1 MSETQKEALARS
13 SRQNDEIK
21 IDLGKVIDA
30 IKQFWAVLLA
40 ATLIC
45 GLLGFLV
52 SNFAMTKKYIA
63 SVDMIVNTSS
73 DANLVSNDQVNSAKN
88 LVSTYSFIITGSNVL
103 TQVIKNLR
111 LDMNYEEL
119 AKLISVDSVTDTQV
133 FTVSAVTDDL
143 DKSKKIVREIIKVA
157 PPEIEKA
164 VEAGSCKIVSDLDYK
179 NVPVSPDVGKY
190 TAVAAFAGFLLALAY
205 ALYRVLSSTFIIT
218 EKDITE
224 ILDLPILGVIPL
236 LE

>member
-13 SRQNDEIK
+13 SRQNDEIE
-21 IDLGKVIDA
+21 IDLGKVLDA

-103 TQVIKNLR
+103 TQVVDNLK
-111 LDMNYEEL
+111 LDMTYEEL
-119 AKLISVDSVTDTQV
+119 AKIISVDSVTDTQV
-133 FTVSAVTDDL
+133 FTVSAVTGDVEM
-143 DKSKKIVREIIKVA
+143 SKKIVREIIKVA

-179 NVPVSPDVGKY
+179 NTPVSPDVGKY
-190 TAVAAFAGFLLALAY
+190 TAVAAFAGFLLALAF
-205 ALYRVLSSTFIIT
+205 ALYRVLSRTFIVT
-218 EKDITE
+218 EKDVTE
-224 ILDLPILGVIPL
+224 NLDVPVLGVIPIF
-236 LE
+236 

>member
-1 MSETQKEALARS
+1 MSEAQKEALARS
-13 SRQNDEIK
+13 ARQNDEIE
-21 IDLGKVIDA
+21 IDLGKVLEA
-30 IKQFWAVLLA
+30 IKQYWAVLLA
-40 ATLIC
+40 ATLVC

-73 DANLVSNDQVNSAKN
+73 DADLVSNDQVNSAKN

-103 TQVIKNLR
+103 TQVVDNLK
-111 LDMNYEEL
+111 LDMSYEGL

-143 DKSKKIVREIIKVA
+143 ETSKKIVREIVKVA

-164 VEAGSCKIVSDLDYK
+164 VEAGSCKIVSDLDYM
-179 NVPVSPDVGKY
+179 NTPVSPDVGKY
-190 TAVAAFAGFLLALAY
+190 TAVAAFAGFLLALAF
-205 ALYRVLSSTFIIT
+205 ALYRVLSRTFIVT
-218 EKDITE
+218 EKDVTE
-224 ILDLPILGVIPL
+224 NLDVPVLGVIPIF
-236 LE
+236 

>member
-1 MSETQKEALARS
+1 MSEAQKEALARS
-13 SRQNDEIK
+13 SRQNDEIE
-21 IDLGKVIDA
+21 IDLGKVLDA
-30 IKQFWAVLLA
+30 IKQYWVVLLA

-103 TQVIKNLR
+103 TQVVKNLH

-143 DKSKKIVREIIKVA
+143 DQSKKIVREIIKVA
-157 PPEIEKA
+157 PHEIEKA
-164 VEAGSCKIVSDLDYK
+164 VEAGSCKIVSDLDYLNK
-179 NVPVSPDVGKY
+179 PVSPDVGKY
-190 TAVAAFAGFLLALAY
+190 TAVAAFAGFLLALAF
-205 ALYRVLSSTFIIT
+205 ALYRVLSRTFIVT
-218 EKDITE
+218 EKDVTE
-224 ILDLPILGVIPL
+224 NLDLPVLGVIPL
-236 LE
+236 LN

>member
-13 SRQNDEIK
+13 SRQNDEIE
-21 IDLGKVIDA
+21 IDLGKVLEA
-30 IKQFWAVLLA
+30 IKQYWAVLLA
-40 ATLIC
+40 ATLVC

-73 DANLVSNDQVNSAKN
+73 DADLVSNDQVNSAKN

-103 TQVIKNLR
+103 TQVVDNLK
-111 LDMNYEEL
+111 LDMTYEEL
-119 AKLISVDSVTDTQV
+119 AKIISVDSVTDTQV
-133 FTVSAVTDDL
+133 FTVSAVTGDVEM
-143 DKSKKIVREIIKVA
+143 SKKIVREIIKVA

-179 NVPVSPDVGKY
+179 NTPVSPDVGKY
-190 TAVAAFAGFLLALAY
+190 TAVAAFAGFLLALAF
-205 ALYRVLSSTFIIT
+205 ALYRVLSRTFIVT
-218 EKDITE
+218 EKDVTE
-224 ILDLPILGVIPL
+224 NLDVPVLGVIPIF
-236 LE
+236 

>member
-1 MSETQKEALARS
+1 MSEAQKEALARS
-13 SRQNDEIK
+13 SRQNDEIE
-21 IDLGKVIDA
+21 IDLGKVLDA

-103 TQVIKNLR
+103 TQVINNLR

-164 VEAGSCKIVSDLDYK
+164 VEAGSCKIVSDLDYRNK
-179 NVPVSPDVGKY
+179 PVSPDVAKY
-190 TAVAAFAGFLLALAY
+190 TAVAAFAGFLLALAF
-205 ALYRVLSSTFIIT
+205 ALYRVLSRTFIVT
-218 EKDITE
+218 EKDVTE
-224 ILDLPILGVIPL
+224 NLDLPVLGVIPL
-236 LE
+236 FN

>member
-1 MSETQKEALARS
+1 MSEAQKEALARS
-13 SRQNDEIK
+13 SRQNDEIE
-21 IDLGKVIDA
+21 IDLGKVLDA

-73 DANLVSNDQVNSAKN
+73 DANLVTNDQVNSAKN

-111 LDMNYEEL
+111 LDTNYEEL

-190 TAVAAFAGFLLALAY
+190 TAVAAFAGFLLALAF
-205 ALYRVLSSTFIIT
+205 ALYRVLSRTFIVT
-218 EKDITE
+218 EKDVTE
-224 ILDLPILGVIPL
+224 NLDLPVLGVIPL
-236 LE
+236 FN

>member
-1 MSETQKEALARS
+1 MSETQKKVLALS
-13 SRQNDEIK
+13 SRQNNGIE
-21 IDLGKVIDA
+21 IDLGKVLDA
-30 IKQFWAVLLA
+30 VKQFWAILLA
-40 ATLIC
+40 ATMIC

-103 TQVIKNLR
+103 TQVVKNLR
-111 LDMNYEEL
+111 LDMSYEEL

-143 DKSKKIVREIIKVA
+143 NKSKKIIREIVKVA

-164 VEAGSCKIVSDLDYK
+164 VEAGSCKIVSDLDYR
-179 NVPVSPDVGKY
+179 NTPVSPEVAKY
-190 TAVAAFAGFLLALAY
+190 TAGAAFVGFLLALTY
-205 ALYRVLSSTFIIT
+205 ALYRILSSTFVVT

-224 ILDLPILGVIPL
+224 SLDLPVLGVIPL
-236 LE
+236 LH